1 MKQTKPKKAATEP
14 VPEAGMTDDRQHEL
28 PDAEYVEQL
37 LASTAPDADGETQAA
52 DASLVD
58 GVIVLPSQCLLR
70 DVVEYRE
77 RLLNCMDAQS
87 VSIDASAVERIDT
100 AFMQVLL
107 AFVRDRLAAH
117 AGVAWL
123 NINDTFSD
131 AAKVLGLQ
139 SALAL
144 SDVSIAA

>member
-1 MKQTKPKKAATEP
+1 
-14 VPEAGMTDDRQHEL
+14 MTDEPQHEL

-37 LASTAPDADGETQAA
+37 LASTASVADGETQPAAAA
-52 DASLVD
+52 DESLVD
-58 GVIVLPSQCLLR
+58 GVIALPSQCLLR

-77 RLLNCMDAQS
+77 RLLNCIDAQS

-107 AFVRDRLAAH
+107 AFVRDRTAAREH
-117 AGVAWL
+117 LAWL
-123 NINDTFSD
+123 NVSDTLID
-131 AAKVLGLQ
+131 AARVLGLQ

-144 SDVSIAA
+144 PAVSVAA